1 MASIQNFF
9 IKLFLK
15 VVVDKKR
22 QVGMPVVVTRKSLE
36 KLSGMAKLPKGVKY
50 EKVEFDGIAAEWS
63 IPDNLKNPGVI
74 LYLHGGGYVAGSI
87 RTHRGTTGRLAH
99 ASKTKCLSVEYSLAP
114 EKPFPAGL
122 DDAIKAYHWLLKQ
135 GFDNKKIVISGD
147 SAGGGLAVA
156 TMLRLRNENAPQP
169 AAGVLMSP
177 WLDLECTGE
186 SALTLANAD
195 PMVVPEALR
204 EMGLFYTSKD
214 KLRDSLVS
222 PLYAD
227 LKGLPPMFI
236 QASSSEVLYDDTTRF
251 EKKLK
256 EAGVQVDVEIW
267 KKMVHVWQAYAP
279 ILPEAMK
286 AIEKLGLYIENKTK

>member
-36 KLSGMAKLPKGVKY
+36 KLSGMAKLPKGVTYK
-50 EKVEFDGIAAEWS
+50 KIEFDGIAAEWS

-87 RTHRGTTGRLAH
+87 RTHRGTTGRLAI

-156 TMLRLRNENAPQP
+156 TMVRLRDENAPQP
-169 AAGVLMSP
+169 IAGVLMSP

-186 SALTLANAD
+186 SSVTLADAD

-204 EMGLFYTSKD
+204 EMGLMYASKD
-214 KLRDSLVS
+214 KIRSPLVS

-256 EAGVQVDVEIW
+256 E
-267 KKMVHVWQAYAP
+267 
-279 ILPEAMK
+279 
-286 AIEKLGLYIENKTK
+286 

>member
-22 QVGMPVVVTRKSLE
+22 QVGMPVKVTRNSLE
-36 KLSGMAKLPKGVKY
+36 KLSGMAKLPKGVIY
-50 EKVEFDGIAAEWS
+50 EKVEFDGITAEWS
-63 IPDNLKNPGVI
+63 IPANLKNPGVI

-87 RTHRGTTGRLAH
+87 RTHRGTTGRLAQ

-114 EKPFPAGL
+114 EKPFPAGS

-135 GFDNKKIVISGD
+135 GFDPKKIVIAGD
-147 SAGGGLAVA
+147 SAGGGLSVA
-156 TMLRLRNENAPQP
+156 TMLRLRDENAPQP

-186 SALTLANAD
+186 SSVTQADAD
-195 PMVVPEALR
+195 PMVVPGALR
-204 EMGLFYTSKD
+204 EMGVMYAPKD
-214 KLRDSLVS
+214 NLRHPLAS

-236 QASSSEVLYDDTTRF
+236 QVSSSEVLYDDTTRF
-251 EKKLK
+251 EKRLK
-256 EAGVQVDVEIW
+256 EAGVAVEVETW

-286 AIEKLGLYIENKTK
+286 AIKILGKYIETKTI